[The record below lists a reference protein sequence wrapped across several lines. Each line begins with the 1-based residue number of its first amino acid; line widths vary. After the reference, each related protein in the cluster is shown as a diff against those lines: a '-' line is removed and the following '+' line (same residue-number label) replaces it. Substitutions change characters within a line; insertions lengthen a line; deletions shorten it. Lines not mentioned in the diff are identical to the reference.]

1 MEIPTTGETLDNI
14 VCFWQPEKAVKAGD
28 ELDFRYRLYWSAQ
41 PPVSTRWRAFWPPA
55 PGWGLPEGWAPGE
68 HYPDKWARRF
78 AIDFVGGDLKAA
90 APRGIE
96 PVITLSSGEA
106 KQIEILYVEPFDG
119 YRILST
125 GIRPPTQ
132 PTRWRCVCSC
142 AVREKPS
149 AKHGSISISRRQ
161 QINATTLTTGS

>member
-1 MEIPTTGETLDNI
+1 M
-14 VCFWQPEKAVKAGD
+14 KAGD

-96 PVITLSSGEA
+96 PVIAPLQRGSRSRLEIPTSSRSMA
-106 KQIEILYVEPFDG
+106 TG
-119 YRILST
+119 YFST

-132 PTRWRCVCSC
+132 PTGGGDASVPALSGRSHQRNLALSVFP
-142 AVREKPS
+142 A
-149 AKHGSISISRRQ
+149 GSRVNGNYVDDDRIMK
-161 QINATTLTTGS
+161 